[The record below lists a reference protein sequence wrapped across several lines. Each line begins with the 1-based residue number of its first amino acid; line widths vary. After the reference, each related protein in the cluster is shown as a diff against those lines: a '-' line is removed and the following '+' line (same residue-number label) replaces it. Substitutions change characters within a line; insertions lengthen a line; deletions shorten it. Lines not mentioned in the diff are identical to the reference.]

1 MRNKIVL
8 IIGIIFSLFG
18 LSGANYSGCI
28 KTHLIE
34 FNLGEP
40 DVFKVVPQ
48 DLGKMYPSLVIEDWK
63 INEDDYIVV
72 KSRAKNAIDETLSEY
87 YILLGV
93 MENDN
98 NGHIVDTL
106 KILTEEQLLKLKFSK
121 NNSLVVK
128 TQNSTI
134 GKAYLFSDSR
144 SSY

>member
-1 MRNKIVL
+1 MRNKVVL
-8 IIGIIFSLFG
+8 IIGTIFSLFG
-18 LSGANYSGCI
+18 LSGANYSGCV
-28 KTHLIE
+28 KTYLIE
-34 FNLGEP
+34 FNSGDP

-48 DLGKMYPSLVIEDWK
+48 DLGKKYPSLVIEDWK
-63 INEDDYIVV
+63 TNKCDDLIV

-121 NNSLVVK
+121 KNMIVLK
-128 TQNSTI
+128 KQNSNI
-134 GKAYLFSDSR
+134 GMAYLFSDSR
-144 SSY
+144 SCY